1 LLYMSINLSWNIS
14 LILLMKHGSAVFMFM
29 GITASV
35 PLASL
40 AFALP
45 LPLIGSA
52 TFSIWIIVGLSMI
65 LSGLVSFRLFKL
77 LNTHVDL
84 GDDVVEIKE
93 ATEIEVP
100 ADVEEAAEESRP
112 ILSTE
117 DGLKS
122 PPEDVADPYER
133 FRSNESTG
141 M

>member
-1 LLYMSINLSWNIS
+1 
-14 LILLMKHGSAVFMFM
+14 
-29 GITASV
+29 
-35 PLASL
+35 
-40 AFALP
+40 
-45 LPLIGSA
+45 
-52 TFSIWIIVGLSMI
+52 MI

-117 DGLKS
+117 DGFKS